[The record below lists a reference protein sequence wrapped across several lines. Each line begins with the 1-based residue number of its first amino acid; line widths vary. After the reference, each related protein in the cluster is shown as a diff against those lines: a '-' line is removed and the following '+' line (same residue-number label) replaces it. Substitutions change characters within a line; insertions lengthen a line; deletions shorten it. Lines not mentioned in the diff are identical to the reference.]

1 MISAS
6 LPDGGSGAR
15 RGTHHAPQE
24 RPPALPTPND
34 PSRGVRGR
42 YRATSCVWRGVWRG
56 VWPGARCDGRTGNVS
71 EAPWAQEGT
80 G

>member
-1 MISAS
+1 MIRAS
-6 LPDGGSGAR
+6 LPGGWSGAAP
-15 RGTHHAPQE
+15 TAHAPHAPQE
-24 RPPALPTPND
+24 RPRALRTPNG

-42 YRATSCVWRGVWRG
+42 YRATSCVWRG

-71 EAPWAQEGT
+71 EAPRAQEGT